1 MKALPVFRRRPYHEV
16 RALMTGLLTNKQDA
30 RTTLSALI
38 EREDHSF
45 RVVFEAR
52 YFVLN
57 EGETE
62 PSKSQWN
69 NLKKKFKRVAPFV
82 FIFKEHGSAPCEDG
96 TPGCY
101 YIDFGYFV
109 DDRPDKAD
117 QPRKPRPPAEQ
128 PDRAASKP
136 KVLYPVERDPET
148 GRYRPIPPKLRRR
161 DDS

>member
-1 MKALPVFRRRPYHEV
+1 MKSLPLFRRRPYHEV
-16 RALMTGLLTNKQDA
+16 RALVTGLLTNKQDA
-30 RTTLSALI
+30 RTALSTLI

-45 RVVFEAR
+45 RAVFDAR

-57 EGETE
+57 EGESE

-69 NLKKKFKRVAPFV
+69 NLKKKFKRIAPFV

-109 DDRPDKAD
+109 DDHHGKGNT
-117 QPRKPRPPAEQ
+117 PRKPRPPAEQ
-128 PDRAASKP
+128 PERRETKP
-136 KVLYPVERDPET
+136 NVLYPVERDPET
-148 GRYRPIPPKLRRR
+148 GRYHRTQPKLRRKE
-161 DDS
+161 DK